1 MHYNVDEII
10 KVLNN
15 THLGAY
21 LESGE
26 PFSYADISMIQNF
39 LPDGW
44 DASSGCTK
52 CVIIPPEGYDYVIKI
67 PFTHDYWED
76 CDPDFHEDGED
87 EFPFEGA
94 YLPISDENSWNYCAV
109 EAELS
114 ELAIQEGIAE
124 FFALTKYLCNWH
136 NFPIY
141 VQEKCENI
149 HRNTDMNMKSP
160 VTKELCDKANN
171 IQSKSSSLWPL
182 NTDFLAA
189 GLFLYGENALIKLNS
204 FISEYSISDLHN
216 GNYGYAAGTFVPK
229 IYDFSGYDS

>member
-10 KVLNN
+10 EVLNN

-26 PFSYADISMIQNF
+26 PFSYADISMVQEF

-52 CVIIPPEGYDYVIKI
+52 CVIIPPKEYDYVIKI
-67 PFTHDYWED
+67 PFTHDFWED
-76 CDPDFHEDGED
+76 CDSDEEDKY
-87 EFPFEGA
+87 PFEGA
-94 YLPISDENSWNYCAV
+94 YLPISEGTSWDYCAA

-114 ELAIQEGIAE
+114 ELAIEEGVAD
-124 FFALTKYLCNWH
+124 FFALTEYLCSWY

-141 VQEKCENI
+141 VQEKC
-149 HRNTDMNMKSP
+149 DSMNRGMDVEVKSP
-160 VTKELCDKANN
+160 VTRELCDKANR
-171 IQSKSSSLWPL
+171 IKSKTSSLWPL
-182 NTDFLAA
+182 DTNFLAA
-189 GLFLYGENALIKLNS
+189 GLFLYDENALMKLNN

-229 IYDFSGYDS
+229 IYDFSGYNS